1 MTMSKLSRD
10 REQDV
15 ETVEAVSIG
24 SATPDDL
31 KTRIAWLYY
40 MEGKTQDEIAQIVGS
55 NRSKVLRILAQARAD
70 GTVQI
75 RVTTRLSRCVE
86 LEAELKRQ
94 HGFDT
99 VIVVPSPQEAAN
111 LPDILGA
118 ELGAYLSDRIGPDM
132 SIGLGWGRTLT
143 SALPTIE
150 QRQPSGASVISLL
163 GGLTKVNRVNP
174 SDFAWRVADRL
185 AAECYMVAA
194 PVFAPDPVSRQAL
207 MGHQGISEVV
217 DRARRLD
224 LAVVSVGDLSP
235 DSIFTRYG
243 LLTHEEIISLER
255 AGAIGDVL
263 CRFIDAEGRVIDH
276 PVNDRVLAV
285 HPHDLAGAREV
296 ILASGG
302 WSKLTAIRAAI
313 KLLRPRVLITDSIV
327 AERIVS
333 E

>member
-1 MTMSKLSRD
+1 MSKLSRE
-10 REQDV
+10 RESDLD
-15 ETVEAVSIG
+15 TIEAVSIG
-24 SATPDDL
+24 SGTPDDL
-31 KTRIAWLYY
+31 KTRVSWLYY

-55 NRSKVLRILAQARAD
+55 NRSKVLRILAQARSD

-86 LEAELKRQ
+86 LESELKSKY
-94 HGFDT
+94 GFDT
-99 VIVVPSPQEAAN
+99 VIVVPSPQEPSD

-118 ELGAYLSDRIGPDM
+118 ELGAYLSERIGPDM
-132 SIGLGWGRTLT
+132 SVGLGWGRTLT
-143 SALPTIE
+143 SGVPAIE
-150 QRQPSGASVISLL
+150 QRQPSGISVISLL

-194 PVFAPDPVSRQAL
+194 PVFAPDAASREAL
-207 MGHQGISEVV
+207 MNHHGIAEVI

-235 DSIFTRYG
+235 ESIFTRYG
-243 LLTHEEIISLER
+243 LLTHDEIISLER

-285 HPHDLAGAREV
+285 HPNDLSGAREV

-302 WSKLTAIRAAI
+302 WSKLTAIRASI
-313 KLLRPRVLITDSIV
+313 KLLKPRVLITDSIV
-327 AERIVS
+327 AERIAV